1 MPMASPV
8 EIIEKFRKA
17 KRCALILYGYIPST
31 THAGYA
37 YYSYLTFADF
47 LAKRS
52 KIQEGCCISLNEPIH
67 THTNTYT
74 HTHTHTHTYTH
85 THTERKTDRQTD
97 SQTDR

>member
-17 KRCALILYGYIPST
+17 KRCALVLYGYIPST

-52 KIQEGCCISLNEPIH
+52 KIQEGYCICLNEPIH
-67 THTNTYT
+67 THTNAIGII
-74 HTHTHTHTYTH
+74 
-85 THTERKTDRQTD
+85 TEHFQIFTRKGEVFTF
-97 SQTDR
+97 